1 MDLVT
6 PLPGRHNVYNCVA
19 AVSVA
24 AALDIDRAAIARG
37 VAALSS
43 VPGRLEPVDVG
54 QKFAVFVDYAHTAVA
69 LENVLM
75 TVRELTKHRVI
86 VLFGCGGERDKSK
99 RRRMRVAAESL
110 ADHCVVTSD
119 NPRGEDPKAIID
131 QVMRGAEDLSKFT
144 VEIDRRV
151 AITRAIEL
159 ARPGDLVLI
168 AGKGHETVQIF
179 KDRRVRFDDREV
191 AREVLRKAA
200 SSAP

>member
-1 MDLVT
+1 M
-6 PLPGRHNVYNCVA
+6 
-19 AVSVA
+19 
-24 AALDIDRAAIARG
+24 IARG

-99 RRRMRVAAESL
+99 RRRMRGAAESL